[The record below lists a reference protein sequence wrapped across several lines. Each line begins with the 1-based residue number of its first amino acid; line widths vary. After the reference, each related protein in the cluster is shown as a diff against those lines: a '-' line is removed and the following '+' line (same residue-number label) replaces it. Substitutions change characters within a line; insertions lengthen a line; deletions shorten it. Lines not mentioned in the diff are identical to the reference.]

1 MALQVGSFKSSKEE
15 DFGIR
20 IVYMPFDQRQNL
32 EGPHETSTKEDNRL
46 KNLRDYVKT
55 KAHLYIYKIISGYA
69 MLCYER

>member
-32 EGPHETSTKEDNRL
+32 EGPHEMSTKEDNRL

-55 KAHLYIYKIISGYA
+55 KAHLYIDI
-69 MLCYER
+69 